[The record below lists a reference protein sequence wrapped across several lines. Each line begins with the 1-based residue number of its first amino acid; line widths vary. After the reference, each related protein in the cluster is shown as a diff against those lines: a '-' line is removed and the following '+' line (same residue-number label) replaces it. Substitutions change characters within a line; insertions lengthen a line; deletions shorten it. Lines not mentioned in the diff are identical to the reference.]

1 MKTKK
6 IFVKIVSIA
15 LAAIMAFAVTGC
27 KPKTNDKGEITI
39 SDDNPRKDDLGDDV
53 YVSVLDLGF
62 GTAWVNAA
70 AEAYKAKTGINV
82 YVTGDSDLSGTV
94 ATKMGTNS
102 VKDDLYFSAFTTQNM
117 NRWTRNN
124 LLVPID
130 DVLSESVYGTSAT
143 SRVADP
149 YFLKLGKVG
158 DKTYST
164 PYIYANWGMIYN
176 EELLGKIESRGEYT
190 KGEFPKTMRG
200 LVDLCAA
207 VKDANLTNERT
218 GHTVSPFSCGLGV
231 LYMDNLFYTLW
242 YQLDPEGWHKFFDQN
257 NAASFDRTTFDNDA
271 ARTAMEWVYELMGPV
286 DNAHNNMVGNSQNH
300 TESQTSFVNG
310 DCVFTFCGTWF
321 ETEMKTTLDQVG
333 MTGYRYTAYPV
344 IDSADAEANKKYSQP
359 NLPGESFFIPSD
371 AANVAGAKDFLSFI
385 MSEEGVAAASEAI
398 SQPVCYTSDK
408 TIEMTRFGNDIAAA
422 VNSSEKLYRFSEND
436 VFKTGA
442 CTLFQSQTNPFSA
455 MAACSVSGTKSEIA
469 AELVTREADALADN
483 WTTYTRVLD
492 D

>member
-1 MKTKK
+1 MKSKLVIT
-6 IFVKIVSIA
+6 ILAFV
-15 LAAIMAFAVTGC
+15 MAMATIGC
-27 KPKTNDKGEITI
+27 GDRKPRGEITVP
-39 SDDNPRKDDLGDDV
+39 DTNPRKAELGDDV

-62 GTAWVNAA
+62 GTDWVKAA
-70 AEAYKAKTGINV
+70 AKAYTEKTGIRI
-82 YVTGDSDLSGTV
+82 YVAGDPDLSGTV

-102 VKDDLYFSAFTTQNM
+102 EKEDLYFSAFTTQNM

-130 DVLSESVYGTSAT
+130 DILSESVYGTSAA

-149 YFLKLGKVG
+149 YFLELGKVG

-176 EELLGKIESRGEYT
+176 EDLLGKIESRGEYT
-190 KGEFPKTMRG
+190 KGEFPKTMQG

-207 VKDANLTNERT
+207 VKAADLTNERT
-218 GHTVSPFSCGLGV
+218 GKKVAPFSCGLGV
-231 LYMDNLFYTLW
+231 LYMDNLFYALW
-242 YQLDPEGWHKFFDQN
+242 YQLDPEGWHRFFDQN
-257 NAASFDRTTFDNDA
+257 NAAAFDRTTFDNDA
-271 ARTAMEWVYELMGPV
+271 ARTAMEWVYDLMGPV
-286 DNAHNNMVGNSQNH
+286 SQSNNNMVGNSQNH

-321 ETEMKTTLDQVG
+321 ETEMKKTLSQVG
-333 MTGYRYTAYPV
+333 MKNYRYTAYPV
-344 IDSADAEANKKYSQP
+344 ISSEDATAGKLYSQP

-371 AANVAGAKDFLSFI
+371 AQNIAGAKDFLSFL
-385 MSEEGVAAASEAI
+385 MSEEGVAVASEAI

-408 TIEMTRFGNDIAAA
+408 TIQMTRFGNDIAAA
-422 VNSSEKLYRFSEND
+422 VGASEKLYRFSEND

-455 MAACSVSGTKSEIA
+455 MAACSVSGTKSEVA
-469 AELVTREADALADN
+469 AKLVTREADAVAKN
-483 WTTYTRVLD
+483 WKNYTRVLD

>member
-6 IFVKIVSIA
+6 AISKFVIA
-15 LAAIMAFAVTGC
+15 VLAFVMAFAVTGC
-27 KPKTNDKGEITI
+27 ETDSPRGEITVPD
-39 SDDNPRKDDLGDDV
+39 SNPRKADLGDDV

-62 GTAWVNAA
+62 GTDWVKAA
-70 AEAYKAKTGINV
+70 ADAYTAKTGIRV
-82 YVTGDSDLSGTV
+82 FVTGDADLSGTV
-94 ATKMGTNS
+94 ATKMGTS
-102 VKDDLYFSAFTTQNM
+102 AEKEDLYFSAFTTQNM
-117 NRWTRNN
+117 NRWTKNN
-124 LLVPID
+124 LLAPID
-130 DVLSESVYGTSAT
+130 DILSESVYGTSAT

-176 EELLGKIESRGEYT
+176 EDLLGKIESRGEYT

-207 VKDANLTNERT
+207 VKDANLTNTRT
-218 GHTVSPFSCGLGV
+218 GNTVSPFSCGLGV
-231 LYMDNLFYTLW
+231 LYMDNLFYALW

-257 NAASFDRTTFDNDA
+257 NAAAFDRTTFDNDA
-271 ARTAMEWVYELMGPV
+271 ARTAMEWVYELMNPV
-286 DNAHNNMVGNSQNH
+286 DNAHNNMVGNNQNH

-321 ETEMKTTLDQVG
+321 ETEMKKTLQDVG
-333 MTGYRYTAYPV
+333 MTSYRYTAYPV
-344 IDSADAEANKKYSQP
+344 INSADAEANKCYSQP

-371 AANVAGAKDFLSFI
+371 AQNVAGAKDFLSFI
-385 MSEEGVAAASEAI
+385 MSEEGVAVASAAI
-398 SQPVCYTSDK
+398 SQPVCYSSNK
-408 TIEMTRFGNDIAAA
+408 EIQMTRFGSDIASA
-422 VNSSEKLYRFSEND
+422 VNASEKLYRFSEND

-455 MAACSVSGTKSEIA
+455 MAACSISGGKENVAQTLVS
-469 AELVTREADALADN
+469 READALAKN
-483 WTTYTRVLD
+483 WTNFTRVLD